1 MYAVEFEAPIK
12 DGVVYIP
19 KEYQELQQASKAKFV
34 VMMEENKEHIKSD
47 DIQFELEEFRGLREQ
62 SQNKTV
68 ATMNIVTDIDGLVDD
83 AVF

>member
-12 DGVVYIP
+12 DGVVHIP

-34 VMMEENKEHIKSD
+34 VMMEEKKEDIKSD
-47 DIQFELEEFRGLREQ
+47 DIQFELEEFRRLREQ

-68 ATMNIVTDIDGLVDD
+68 ATMDIVTNIDGLVDD